1 MRPPPCPQEQDFN
14 VLSGFI
20 TPGSD
25 FPPPH
30 PLDASITADVLDP
43 TEIVGGKPER
53 VRIVETTD
61 AWAVEVDWCIC
72 GPFAAALCGCWCV
85 QVFIDDI
92 DGVGTTHGLLGSARV
107 PVESQ
112 RIVQVDDTSQRCY
125 EYTFTFPAGSVAPG
139 VYNLVIVI
147 TLATGSCETP
157 GPLLHDTLGFA
168 EIPVLVFFDEN
179 APFCP
184 PPDRVTAAS

>member
-25 FPPPH
+25 FPGPH

-43 TEIVGGKPER
+43 TEHNER
-53 VRIVETTD
+53 VRIVETAD
-61 AWAVEVDWCIC
+61 PWSVEVDWCIC

-92 DGVGTTHGLLGSARV
+92 DGVGTTHGPLGSARV
-107 PVESQ
+107 SVDSQ
-112 RIVQVDDTSQRCY
+112 PIVQVDDTSQRCY
-125 EYTFTFPAGSVAPG
+125 EYTFTFPAGSVTPG

-157 GPLLHDTLGFA
+157 GPLLHDTLGYA